1 MSIAIKRAYELCSR
15 NDGYRV
21 LVDRIWPRG
30 VAKEEAA
37 IDLWLKEVAPSPA
50 LRRWFSHDP
59 AKWAAFRARYS
70 QELSECHEFLTPLAR
85 RARRG
90 RRGRVTLV
98 YASKEERFNNAV
110 ALKAYLERHFPLQS
124 AQPKQSAR
132 RVASSGE

>member
-15 NDGYRV
+15 DDGYRV

-37 IDLWLKEVAPSPA
+37 IDLWLKEVAPSVA

-59 AKWAAFRARYS
+59 AKWAPFRERYS
-70 QELSECHEFLTPLAR
+70 RELSDRHHLLMPLAR
-85 RARRG
+85 RA

-98 YASKEERFNNAV
+98 YASKKERFNNAA
-110 ALKAYLERHFPLQS
+110 ALKGYLERHFPL
-124 AQPKQSAR
+124 
-132 RVASSGE
+132 